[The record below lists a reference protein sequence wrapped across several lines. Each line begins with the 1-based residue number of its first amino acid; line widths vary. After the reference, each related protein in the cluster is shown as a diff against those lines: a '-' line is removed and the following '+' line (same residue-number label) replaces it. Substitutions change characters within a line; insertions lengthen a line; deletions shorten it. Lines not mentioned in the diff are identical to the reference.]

1 MNKGNWHP
9 AFLMALRDH
18 LLVVH
23 AHVAANRII
32 LAAFLAL
39 LIVAKLCAYILLLRL
54 PLGQAMCQWDC
65 GWYVSVIER
74 GYDLAPRFVANCCW
88 QANWAFFPLMPMLV
102 AGLRAVFGGK
112 TLLLGVLVAS
122 VCLFAFALL
131 GARLREKTRGETQPL
146 PWLFFL
152 LCWPF
157 SFYFHTI
164 YTEALF
170 AALAA
175 AVLLALRESR
185 PWVAA
190 LACAGLTATRP
201 TGILLA
207 AWIGIRQ
214 LWLAWQCR
222 TWRHAL
228 VTLAPAAIAPLGLLV
243 FMTFLHVKV
252 GDPLAFHH
260 IQAEWGRR
268 GGNPLAVLLRPFLN
282 ALRGQPDYEAL
293 YFAAWALLGGG
304 ATLWL
309 AVRRRFAEAWLC
321 GMPIIL
327 ALASGALISMPRF
340 VSTNP
345 AFILA
350 VADWFFMVRSRALR
364 GAILLSMLALQ
375 VWLLFAWLKGP
386 RFLM

>member
-1 MNKGNWHP
+1 
-9 AFLMALRDH
+9 
-18 LLVVH
+18 
-23 AHVAANRII
+23 
-32 LAAFLAL
+32 
-39 LIVAKLCAYILLLRL
+39 
-54 PLGQAMCQWDC
+54 
-65 GWYVSVIER
+65 
-74 GYDLAPRFVANCCW
+74 
-88 QANWAFFPLMPMLV
+88 MPMLV

-131 GARLREKTRGETQPL
+131 GARLREKTRGETRPL

-228 VTLAPAAIAPLGLLV
+228 VTLAPRPSRHSAFWYLWRFCTLRWAIPWPFIISKLSGGGEAAIRW
-243 FMTFLHVKV
+243 
-252 GDPLAFHH
+252 
-260 IQAEWGRR
+260 Q
-268 GGNPLAVLLRPFLN
+268 
-282 ALRGQPDYEAL
+282 
-293 YFAAWALLGGG
+293 
-304 ATLWL
+304 
-309 AVRRRFAEAWLC
+309 C
-321 GMPIIL
+321 C
-327 ALASGALISMPRF
+327 
-340 VSTNP
+340 
-345 AFILA
+345 
-350 VADWFFMVRSRALR
+350 
-364 GAILLSMLALQ
+364 
-375 VWLLFAWLKGP
+375 
-386 RFLM
+386 